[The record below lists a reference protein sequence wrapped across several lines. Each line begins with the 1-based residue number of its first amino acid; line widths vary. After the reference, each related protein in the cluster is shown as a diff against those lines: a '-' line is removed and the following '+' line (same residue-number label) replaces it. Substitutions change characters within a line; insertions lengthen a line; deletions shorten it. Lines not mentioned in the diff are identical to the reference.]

1 MVVVL
6 QHFAGKVLHLSVE
19 NALRSTRK
27 TITGIMKIAI
37 VGAGYVGLAN
47 GVLLAQHHE
56 VVVLDLSPEKVALL
70 NRRESPIQDVELQ
83 DYLRTRQLN
92 IRATLDAADAYRGA
106 DYVVIATPSD
116 YDPISKVFDTSS
128 VEAVIS
134 DVIALNPGATI
145 VIKSTVPVGYT
156 KRTRKIFGVDNLI
169 FSPEFLR
176 EGRALYDT
184 LHPSRIVVGERSQ
197 RAEMFAALLVEGALK
212 KDTPVLFTDSC
223 EAEAI
228 KLFANAYLALRVSYF
243 NELDTFAASHGLDSR
258 RIIEGVGLDT
268 RIGAQY
274 NNPSFGY
281 GGYCLPKDTRQLLAN
296 YRDIPQNL
304 IGAIVKS
311 NETRMDFIA
320 EDILRGKPSTV
331 GVFRLTMK
339 MGANNFRASAVL
351 GVMQRLLA
359 AGVTVLVHEPL
370 LSERAYLD
378 CAVIND
384 LAAFKHASALII
396 ANRYSPVLDD
406 VAAKVYTR
414 DIFGN
419 D

>member
-1 MVVVL
+1 
-6 QHFAGKVLHLSVE
+6 
-19 NALRSTRK
+19 
-27 TITGIMKIAI
+27 MKIAI
-37 VGAGYVGLAN
+37 AGAGYVGLAN

-56 VVVLDLSPEKVALL
+56 VVVLDLSPDKVALL
-70 NRRESPIQDVELQ
+70 NRRESPIQDRELQ
-83 DYLRTRQLN
+83 DYLHNRPLN
-92 IRATLDAADAYRGA
+92 LRATLDPVDAYQGA
-106 DYVVIATPSD
+106 DYVVIATPTD
-116 YDPISKVFDTSS
+116 YDPISKAFDTSS
-128 VEAVIS
+128 VEAVIRA
-134 DVIALNPGATI
+134 VTACNPGATI

-156 KRTRKIFGVDNLI
+156 AKIGQVFGAAHLI

-176 EGRALYDT
+176 EGHALHDT
-184 LHPSRIVVGERSQ
+184 LHPSRIVVGERSP
-197 RAEMFAALLVEGALK
+197 RAETFAALLVEGAVK
-212 KDTPVLFTDSC
+212 KDAPVLFTDSS

-258 RIIEGVGLDT
+258 QIIEGVGFDT
-268 RIGAQY
+268 RIGTHY

-320 EDILRGKPSTV
+320 EDILRGKPGTV
-331 GVFRLTMK
+331 GVFGLTMK
-339 MGANNFRASAVL
+339 VGASNFRASAVQ

-359 AGVTVLVHEPL
+359 AGVTILVHEPL
-370 LSERAYLD
+370 LSQSTYLD
-378 CAVIND
+378 CPVVND
-384 LAAFKHASALII
+384 LAAFKHAADLII
-396 ANRYSPVLDD
+396 ANRNSPLLDD
-406 VAAKVYTR
+406 VTAKVYTR
-414 DIFGN
+414 DLFGN

>member
-1 MVVVL
+1 
-6 QHFAGKVLHLSVE
+6 
-19 NALRSTRK
+19 
-27 TITGIMKIAI
+27 MKIAI
-37 VGAGYVGLAN
+37 AGAGYVGLAN

-56 VVVLDLSPEKVALL
+56 VVVLDLSPDKVELL
-70 NRRESPIQDVELQ
+70 NRRQSPIQDLELQ

-92 IRATLDAADAYRGA
+92 IRATLDAADAYRDA
-106 DYVVIATPSD
+106 DYVVIATPTD
-116 YDPISKVFDTSS
+116 YDAITKVFDTRS
-128 VEAVIS
+128 VEAVIG
-134 DVIALNPGATI
+134 DVIAINPGATI

-156 KRTRKIFGVDNLI
+156 AKIRQIFGVENLI

-176 EGRALYDT
+176 EGRALHDT
-184 LHPSRIVVGERSQ
+184 LHPSRIVVGERSR
-197 RAEMFAALLVEGALK
+197 RAEMFAALLAEGAVQ
-212 KDTPVLFTDSC
+212 KDIPVLFTDSC

-258 RIIEGVGLDT
+258 QIIEGVGLDT
-268 RIGAQY
+268 RIGAHY

-296 YRDIPQNL
+296 YRDVPQNL

-320 EDILRGKPSTV
+320 EDILRGKPNTV
-331 GVFRLTMK
+331 GVFGLTMK
-339 MGANNFRASAVL
+339 AGASNFRASAVL
-351 GVMQRLLA
+351 GVMQRLRA
-359 AGVTVLVHEPL
+359 AGVAVLVHEPL
-370 LSERAYLD
+370 LSQPAYLD
-378 CAVIND
+378 CTVVND
-384 LAAFKHASALII
+384 VAAFKHASELII
-396 ANRYSPVLDD
+396 ANRNSRILDD

-414 DIFGN
+414 DLFGI